1 MTGSPGRGATDLI
14 DGGPGRDRLSGGP
27 GADRIA
33 SNDRRNGCFQVDVKL
48 ATSANGGSTWTQPRQ
63 LNAFP
68 MLPAWMAD
76 TSLGRML
83 GDYVSVSW
91 SRGRPVPVF
100 SLAAVPAGDVLR
112 QAIFAT
118 TRLG

>member
-1 MTGSPGRGATDLI
+1 VTISR
-14 DGGPGRDRLSGGP
+14 RRRL
-27 GADRIA
+27 
-33 SNDRRNGCFQVDVKL
+33 DVV
-48 ATSANGGSTWTQPRQ
+48 SAPE

-83 GDYVSVSW
+83 DDYVSVSW
-91 SRGRPVPVF
+91 SRGRPVRIF
-100 SLAAVPAGDVLR
+100 WLASVTAGDTLR